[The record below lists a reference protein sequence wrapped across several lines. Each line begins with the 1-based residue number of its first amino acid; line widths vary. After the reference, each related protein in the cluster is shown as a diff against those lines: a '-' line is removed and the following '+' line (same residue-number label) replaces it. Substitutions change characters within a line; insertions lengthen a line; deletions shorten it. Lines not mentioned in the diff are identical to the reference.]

1 MTLLQSYLTLMGSL
15 WWINIVLSVFVIFFG
30 RKNPRSTLMWVMVL
44 MFVPIFGF
52 LFYLFLGQDFRKSR
66 MFQLKE
72 SEDRMAKSIA
82 GFQTDT
88 IREGKFWYNDERSLL
103 YEDLIRMNL
112 SLDESFYT
120 QDNQI
125 EPFFGG
131 QEKFESL
138 LKDIESARKSIDIQY
153 YIFKMDGIGKRIVR
167 ALERKAK
174 QGVRVRLLYDAVG
187 GRTIR
192 RSDMHGLLSSG
203 GKVAVFFPSLIPMIN
218 LRLNYRNHR
227 KVVVIDDEI
236 GYVGG
241 FNVGDEYLGRD
252 RRMGPWRDTHLR
264 IKGTAVLGLKLR
276 FVKDWYYASKDDKDS
291 EKPIRMQLNEE
302 GSSGVQIVTSGP
314 DTQLQNIKNGIFK
327 MINSAKSD
335 IYIQTPYF
343 VPDEAVME
351 ALKTAIISG
360 VNVHLMIPCKPD
372 HPFVYWATYAYMGE
386 LVELGAKAYTYNNG
400 FLHSKVVLIDD
411 FLSTVGSTN
420 MDIRSFALNFECN
433 AFVYDAALNEKLRIQ
448 FEEDLEFCEEI
459 TVEKYRAR
467 SRIIKVKEAISRLLS
482 PIL

>member
-1 MTLLQSYLTLMGSL
+1 
-15 WWINIVLSVFVIFFG
+15 
-30 RKNPRSTLMWVMVL
+30 
-44 MFVPIFGF
+44 
-52 LFYLFLGQDFRKSR
+52 
-66 MFQLKE
+66 
-72 SEDRMAKSIA
+72 
-82 GFQTDT
+82 
-88 IREGKFWYNDERSLL
+88 
-103 YEDLIRMNL
+103 MNL

-125 EPFFGG
+125 EPFLG

-138 LKDIESARKSIDIQY
+138 LKDIESARRASTFST
-153 YIFKMDGIGKRIVR
+153 IFKMDGIGKRIVR

-291 EKPIRMQLNEE
+291 ENLIRMQLNEE

-314 DTQLQNIKNGIFK
+314 DTQLQNIK
-327 MINSAKSD
+327 
-335 IYIQTPYF
+335 
-343 VPDEAVME
+343 
-351 ALKTAIISG
+351 TAS
-360 VNVHLMIPCKPD
+360 
-372 HPFVYWATYAYMGE
+372 
-386 LVELGAKAYTYNNG
+386 
-400 FLHSKVVLIDD
+400 
-411 FLSTVGSTN
+411 
-420 MDIRSFALNFECN
+420 
-433 AFVYDAALNEKLRIQ
+433 
-448 FEEDLEFCEEI
+448 
-459 TVEKYRAR
+459 
-467 SRIIKVKEAISRLLS
+467 SR
-482 PIL
+482 